1 MREERKIN
9 QKSIA
14 VYSEKGGVGK
24 TSILVSLAHKITD
37 IESSV
42 FLDSDM
48 SAQSILVVLKRFS
61 INPKILYKD
70 TISVLPFIMTIHNK
84 TEYFF
89 IDLAGREASV
99 NEITYLKL
107 MNLIIV
113 PIPPIHT
120 NYNTPVHTIEK
131 LLKHGIDADK
141 ILVLINYMWPNENLD
156 QNLINEFIECLNI
169 MTKKYSINNFTTGL
183 SFCSNM
189 NTNQNCLNSNSKY
202 IRDIVSL
209 SEFIK
214 PIINKNN

>member
-1 MREERKIN
+1 MN
-9 QKSIA
+9 QKAIA

-24 TSILVSLAHKITD
+24 TSILVSLAYKLTD
-37 IESSV
+37 VESSV

-48 SAQSILVVLKRFS
+48 SAQSILVVLKRFAV
-61 INPKILYKD
+61 NPKILYKD

-89 IDLAGREASV
+89 VDLAGREASI
-99 NEITYLKL
+99 NEISYLKL
-107 MNLIIV
+107 MSLIIV

-120 NYNTPVHTIEK
+120 NCSTPVHTIEK
-131 LLKHGIDADK
+131 LLKHGIDSDK

-156 QNLINEFIECLNI
+156 QKLVYEFINCLKI
-169 MTKKYSINNFTTGL
+169 MQKKYHINNFTTGL

-189 NTNQNCLNSNSKY
+189 NTNQNCLKSNSKY
-202 IRDIVSL
+202 IKDIVLL

-214 PIINKNN
+214 PIIHKK

>member
-1 MREERKIN
+1 MCRDKMN
-9 QKSIA
+9 QKAIA

-24 TSILVSLAHKITD
+24 TSILVSLAYKLTD
-37 IESSV
+37 VESSV

-48 SAQSILVVLKRFS
+48 SAQSILVVLKRFAV
-61 INPKILYKD
+61 NPKILYKD

-89 IDLAGREASV
+89 VDLAGREASI
-99 NEITYLKL
+99 NEISYLKL
-107 MNLIIV
+107 MSLIIV

-120 NYNTPVHTIEK
+120 NCSTPVHTIEK
-131 LLKHGIDADK
+131 LLKHGIDSDK

-156 QNLINEFIECLNI
+156 QKLVYEFINCLKI
-169 MTKKYSINNFTTGL
+169 MQKKYHINNFTTGL

-189 NTNQNCLNSNSKY
+189 NTNQNCLKSNSKY
-202 IRDIVSL
+202 IKDIVLL

-214 PIINKNN
+214 PIIHKK